1 MRNHHRLIRP
11 LSIVS
16 TRSMLVPDVVDKN
29 VSNVTKM
36 LDVDDRL
43 SVVNTVMSSKTD
55 RTLGLT

>member
-1 MRNHHRLIRP
+1 MRNRHRRNRP
-11 LSIVS
+11 LKIVS

-29 VSNVTKM
+29 VTKM
-36 LDVDDRL
+36 DVNDRL